1 MGYVIASGP
10 GTASDI
16 EVVSRAEVEAQLERI
31 FESGQFRRSKRLQT
45 FLQYICDLSLKGEA
59 ERINEYLLA
68 IEVFRRPASFASHE
82 DSTVRR
88 QAHLLREKLEKYY
101 LTEGYAD
108 PIRIEVPVGH
118 YTPLFHRQS
127 PRERAHTGRWPR
139 HLPMPYAAGIA
150 VIVAALTFFLGR
162 ASVTQEV
169 SASSKDLP
177 AAPVVHPVLGEL
189 WGPWLRDPNGAVVAF
204 SNPLTAVIKHY
215 PEPRG
220 GTTSASSMNV
230 TGPAETLIR
239 NAFEL
244 PLGGYVYMTPNQSQI
259 KKGEG
264 FAAVLLAQ
272 LFAAA
277 GAPLKL
283 TETDLLNWDDLRS
296 KNMILFGNNDT
307 NDWVNPLLEGQ
318 SVRLRRHKGNE
329 PRSIVIDG
337 PLAGEQAVYR
347 TEYPNFRNERRLD
360 YALISMLPGLNHD
373 AKLLLVN
380 GLNHF
385 ATQAAVEYLT
395 TPSDIESLIAYL
407 REASTLEHGPWFFQ
421 LVLEVEVREGVPTR
435 YRAAAPRLAASD
447 EAAPVAISRPAPRK
461 QP

>member
-1 MGYVIASGP
+1 MGHEITSEP
-10 GTASDI
+10 GTANDA

-59 ERINEYLLA
+59 DRINEYLLA

-101 LTEGYAD
+101 LTDGYGD
-108 PIRIEVPVGH
+108 PIRIDVPVGH
-118 YTPLFHRQS
+118 YTPLFHRQTPS
-127 PRERAHTGRWPR
+127 EMPRSVRRPR
-139 HLPMPYAAGIA
+139 RLPMSYAAGIA
-150 VIVAALTFFLGR
+150 AAAAALTFFLGR

-169 SASSKDLP
+169 SASSREAP
-177 AAPVVHPVLGEL
+177 AALAIHPALAEF
-189 WGPWLRDPNGAVVAF
+189 WRPWLKDSNGAVVAF

-220 GTTSASSMNV
+220 GITSAPSMNV
-230 TGPAETLIR
+230 TGPAESLIR
-239 NAFEL
+239 DAFDL
-244 PLGGYVYMTPNQSQI
+244 PQGGYVYMTPNQSQI

-272 LFAAA
+272 LFASG
-277 GAPLKL
+277 GARLRV
-283 TETDLLNWDDLRS
+283 TETDLLHWDDLRS

-307 NDWVNPLLEGQ
+307 NDWVNPLLESQ
-318 SVRLRRHKGNE
+318 PFRLRRHKGDE
-329 PRSIVIDG
+329 PRSIVIAD
-337 PLAGEQAVYR
+337 PAANEQAIYR

-395 TPSDIESLIAYL
+395 TPSDIELLTSYL

-435 YRAAAPRLAASD
+435 YRAAALRMIEVDEADAVAIPRLASG
-447 EAAPVAISRPAPRK
+447 K
-461 QP
+461 